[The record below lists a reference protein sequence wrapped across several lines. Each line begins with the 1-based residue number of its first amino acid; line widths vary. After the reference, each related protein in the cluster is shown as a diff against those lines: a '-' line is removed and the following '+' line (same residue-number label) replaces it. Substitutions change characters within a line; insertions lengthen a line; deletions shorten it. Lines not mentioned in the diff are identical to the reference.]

1 MSSQKQQ
8 SSPTRLLLIRHAQT
22 EWNIQRRFQ
31 GHGDSPITE
40 EGQEQLQRLK
50 SRLAGLEFDVVYSSD
65 LRRTMETSKMLS
77 GKQRVKEPR
86 LRERGVGILEG
97 LNLEQIM
104 AEHAEAFR
112 AFRSGDKDHQI
123 EGGESL
129 QIALNRAWT
138 FLEEMPEKHPGAELA
153 AVSHAGL
160 IRLICKQILGLA
172 LDAPNFFQ
180 IPNTSLT
187 QLVFSPKD
195 RSWSL
200 ECLADTT
207 HLQPVFDPLVVI

>member
-1 MSSQKQQ
+1 MSSQKEQ
-8 SSPTRLLLIRHAQT
+8 SLPTRLLLIRHAQT

-77 GKQRVKEPR
+77 GKQRVEEPR

-104 AEHAEAFR
+104 ATHAEAFR
-112 AFRSGDKDHQI
+112 AFRSGNKDHQI

-187 QLVFSPKD
+187 QLVFSPQD
-195 RSWSL
+195 GSWSL

>member
-1 MSSQKQQ
+1 M
-8 SSPTRLLLIRHAQT
+8 LRHF
-22 EWNIQRRFQ
+22 ELF
-31 GHGDSPITE
+31 
-40 EGQEQLQRLK
+40 GQETR
-50 SRLAGLEFDVVYSSD
+50 
-65 LRRTMETSKMLS
+65 
-77 GKQRVKEPR
+77 
-86 LRERGVGILEG
+86 
-97 LNLEQIM
+97 
-104 AEHAEAFR
+104 
-112 AFRSGDKDHQI
+112 I

-138 FLEEMPEKHPGAELA
+138 FLKEMPEKHPGAELA

-207 HLQPVFDPLVVI
+207 HLQPVFDPLVMI